1 MKNPPSE
8 KSVGDAAHEISKA
21 VLSTV
26 PAAGGPLVA
35 LFENIFTAP
44 LNKRRQKWLEELA
57 GVITDIQEKLN
68 SVTPEQLSQNEMF
81 ITAALQA
88 SQIAIRNHKVEKIE
102 ALRNA
107 LFNSVQPM
115 APSEDKQLMFFKLI
129 DDLTPWHLRL
139 LGLLNNPSKWMQKN
153 NIKNPGWNMGGV
165 STVIEYCLPDLR
177 GAREFY
183 DQLVRDLQT
192 GGLVHQGSFLNT
204 TMSGGGMLAAHTS
217 EMGKE
222 FISFITRTDVS
233 RRT

>member
-1 MKNPPSE
+1 MKRPPNE
-8 KSVGDAAHEISKA
+8 KTIGDAAHEISKA
-21 VLSTV
+21 VISVV
-26 PAAGGPLVA
+26 PVASGPLVA

-44 LNKRRQKWLEELA
+44 LNKRKQQWFEELA
-57 GVITDIQEKLN
+57 DVITEIQEKLDG
-68 SVTPEQLSQNEMF
+68 VTLEWLSRNEMF

-88 SQIAIRNHKVEKIE
+88 SQIAIRNHKQEKIE

-107 LFNSVQPM
+107 LFNSVQPT

-139 LGLLNNPSKWMQKN
+139 LGLLNDPARWMEKN
-153 NIKNPGWNMGGV
+153 AVKNPGWGMGGV

-177 GAREFY
+177 GARDFY

-192 GGLVHQGSFLNT
+192 GGLVHQGSFLHV
-204 TMSGGGMLAAHTS
+204 TMTGGGMLASHTS

-222 FISFITRTDVS
+222 FISFISRPDVKTRT
-233 RRT
+233 